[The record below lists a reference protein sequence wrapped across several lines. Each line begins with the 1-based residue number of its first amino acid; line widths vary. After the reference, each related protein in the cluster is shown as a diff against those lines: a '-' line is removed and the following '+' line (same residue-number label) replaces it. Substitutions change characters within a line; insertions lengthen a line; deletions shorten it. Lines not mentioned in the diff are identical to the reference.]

1 MDNLDEL
8 EVMFQHINVT
18 GLSSVIPGVQK
29 TTAPIDVGD
38 DSNENEE
45 NIHISHDAKKEG
57 KRKARDVDHTFS
69 PKKKG
74 RNPMVKQVS
83 RLIDVLA
90 TSKSKNEQKV
100 EDDIIELMD
109 QAVNAGASEGSDEHF
124 MATQLFV
131 KRENRAVFRSIKTN
145 EGKVAWLKRMYEE
158 RKRK

>member
-29 TTAPIDVGD
+29 TTAPIDVDD
-38 DSNENEE
+38 DSNDNED
-45 NIHISHDAKKEG
+45 NGHTGQDAKKEV
-57 KRKARDVDHTFS
+57 KRKANAVDNLFS

-74 RNPMVKQVS
+74 RNPMVKLVS

-90 TSKSKNEQKV
+90 TSKSKNDQKV

-109 QAVNAGASEGSDEHF
+109 QVVNAGAREGSDEHF
-124 MATQLFV
+124 IATQLFV
-131 KRENRAVFRSIKTN
+131 KRENHAVFCSIKTN

-158 RKRK
+158 RKKI

>member
-1 MDNLDEL
+1 MENLDEL

-18 GLSSVIPGVQK
+18 GLSYVIPGVQK
-29 TTAPIDVGD
+29 TATPIEVGD

-45 NIHISHDAKKEG
+45 DRHISKDAKREG
-57 KRKARDVDHTFS
+57 KRKASDVALPFS
-69 PKKKG
+69 PKKA

-83 RLIDVLA
+83 RLIDVLS

-109 QAVNAGASEGSDEHF
+109 QAVNARASEGSDEHF

-145 EGKVAWLKRMYEE
+145 DGKVAWLKRMHEE
-158 RKRK
+158 RKKK

>member
-1 MDNLDEL
+1 MKRTDTFH
-8 EVMFQHINVT
+8 MMQ
-18 GLSSVIPGVQK
+18 
-29 TTAPIDVGD
+29 
-38 DSNENEE
+38 
-45 NIHISHDAKKEG
+45 KKEG
-57 KRKARDVDHTFS
+57 KHKARDVDHTFS

-158 RKRK
+158 RKNK

>member
-45 NIHISHDAKKEG
+45 NRHISHDAKKEG

-100 EDDIIELMD
+100 EDEIIELMD

-158 RKRK
+158 RKNK

>member
-38 DSNENEE
+38 DSNE
-45 NIHISHDAKKEG
+45 KEG
-57 KRKARDVDHTFS
+57 NRKARDVDHTFS

-100 EDDIIELMD
+100 EDEIIELMD

-145 EGKVAWLKRMYEE
+145 EAKVASLKRMYEE
-158 RKRK
+158 RKNK

>member
-1 MDNLDEL
+1 MDILDR
-8 EVMFQHINVT
+8 MQ
-18 GLSSVIPGVQK
+18 
-29 TTAPIDVGD
+29 
-38 DSNENEE
+38 
-45 NIHISHDAKKEG
+45 KKEV
-57 KRKARDVDHTFS
+57 KRKANAVDNPFS

-90 TSKSKNEQKV
+90 TSKSKNDQKV

-158 RKRK
+158 RKNK

>member
-38 DSNENEE
+38 DSNE
-45 NIHISHDAKKEG
+45 KEG
-57 KRKARDVDHTFS
+57 KCKARDVDHTFS

-100 EDDIIELMD
+100 EDEIIELMD

-145 EGKVAWLKRMYEE
+145 EAKVASLKRMYEE
-158 RKRK
+158 RKNK

>member
-29 TTAPIDVGD
+29 TTAPIDVDD
-38 DSNENEE
+38 DSNDNED
-45 NIHISHDAKKEG
+45 NGHTGQDAKKEV
-57 KRKARDVDHTFS
+57 KRKANAVDNPFS

-90 TSKSKNEQKV
+90 TSKSKNDQKV

-109 QAVNAGASEGSDEHF
+109 QAVNARASE
-124 MATQLFV
+124 ATQLFV
-131 KRENRAVFRSIKTN
+131 MRENRAVFRSIKTN
-145 EGKVAWLKRMYEE
+145 EGKVCMKHWLRIMGLSAQDL
-158 RKRK
+158 